1 MVTDPLFGKAKW
13 KDTELEKDFQDRVT
27 EMLVYN
33 GWRVFSIP
41 DSRRATVKGYPDL
54 TCWHPKTNRLVFI
67 ELKRE
72 KGRVSPEQKIVLEE
86 LGRITETYLFRPSD
100 WIKIVGLAKGESLE

>member
-1 MVTDPLFGKAKW
+1 MVTDPLFGRAQW
-13 KDTELEKDFQDRVT
+13 KNDDLEKDFQSRVVQLLSL
-27 EMLVYN
+27 E

-41 DSRRATVKGYPDL
+41 DSRRATLKGYPDL
-54 TCWHPKTNRLVFI
+54 TCWHPKTDRLVFI

-72 KGRVSPEQKIVLEE
+72 KGRVSPEQKVVLEE

-100 WIKIVGLAKGESLE
+100 WSKIVAIAEGKKP